1 MKQRLSNIEGLYSLT
16 TNIKGFLDGKV
27 TVSCEGYRS
36 MKEELLHKQKKLESE
51 KRVNILCSITAE
63 ARYSVSSGGFANFKG
78 QDRAPITAHLFVCNV
93 PYTTSEPS
101 GCCLLTFLSFSK
113 VYEYLLPDIGVRVL
127 IKIIV
132 KNDKTFACS
141 TCRVKKKFLCMGKIV
156 MYGTQ
161 IV

>member
-63 ARYSVSSGGFANFKG
+63 ARYSIIQGFA
-78 QDRAPITAHLFVCNV
+78 L
-93 PYTTSEPS
+93 
-101 GCCLLTFLSFSK
+101 
-113 VYEYLLPDIGVRVL
+113 GVRPELQSQL
-127 IKIIV
+127 ICLFAMCPMQPLR
-132 KNDKTFACS
+132 TFWLLLIDFFFP
-141 TCRVKKKFLCMGKIV
+141 FLKGI
-156 MYGTQ
+156 
-161 IV
+161 